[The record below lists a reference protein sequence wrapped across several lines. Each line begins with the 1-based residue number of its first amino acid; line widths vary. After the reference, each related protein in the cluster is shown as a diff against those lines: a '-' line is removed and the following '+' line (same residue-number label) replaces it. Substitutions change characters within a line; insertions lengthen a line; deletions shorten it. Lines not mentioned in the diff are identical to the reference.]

1 MPANIAK
8 KDGILFP
15 KLSTE
20 GGEDLRLEVCFK
32 KNIILFAFQVRE
44 T

>member
-8 KDGILFP
+8 KDGILFS

-20 GGEDLRLEVCFK
+20 GGEDVRLEVFSK
-32 KNIILFAFQVRE
+32 KI
-44 T
+44 